1 MGAWSKAGDCSGGG
15 KGRLHGGG
23 KLRARDRRPAPER
36 TRHHMT
42 GRYLRPRNPRS
53 AKPPVGGRGGATSGG
68 GGSDAGGGAR
78 AIARSGPGHNAGPIL
93 PSRLLQRPFGAVCR
107 AARWLRRPRE
117 LGLAGIVRRAA
128 LRPRD
133 HNRAASPRV
142 AVKRKKMPTKRQV
155 LFGWTAQ
162 RSVPPAQSTHAPVG
176 FVDSTRARS
185 CSPCPAHTLGPE

>member
-78 AIARSGPGHNAGPIL
+78 AIARSRPGHNAGPIL

-128 LRPRD
+128 LLRTAARSQSRCKPTRGSQAQED
-133 HNRAASPRV
+133 AHQTAGALWVDGTVQRAA
-142 AVKRKKMPTKRQV
+142 
-155 LFGWTAQ
+155 G
-162 RSVPPAQSTHAPVG
+162 SVHTRRLSAL
-176 FVDSTRARS
+176 STRRG
-185 CSPCPAHTLGPE
+185 PDPAALALHIL